1 MADKLIRIKLT
12 KSTIGAKPAQKRTV
26 VALGLRKLQS
36 EVELPDTPQTRG
48 AVRKVRHLV
57 TVTDAPDA

>member
-12 KSTIGAKPAQKRTV
+12 KSPIGAIPTQRRTV
-26 VALGLRKLQS
+26 AALGLRKLQS